1 MTLLDILSD
10 FRLLLMVVIA
20 TIVGVIAGLVE
31 YKLGS
36 TQRQN
41 IFEHTDRL
49 TPEMLE
55 RFQNAENT
63 LGSPVLIL
71 SGLPILG
78 PPVSI
83 AAGVIGSRLRTF
95 IMWGTIGR
103 LLSNTLILMIFGQ
116 TALWIGKLAGGC

>member
-1 MTLLDILSD
+1 MTLIDILAD
-10 FRLLLMVVIA
+10 FRVLIMVVIA
-20 TIVGVIAGLVE
+20 TVVGVIAGLVE
-31 YKLGS
+31 YRLGS
-36 TQRQN
+36 TQREN

-55 RFQNAENT
+55 RFQNAQNS
-63 LGSPVLIL
+63 LGSPLLIL
-71 SGLPILG
+71 SGLPIVG

-103 LLSNTLILMIFGQ
+103 LVSNSLIVLIFGQ
-116 TALWIGKLAGGC
+116 TALWIGKLAGS